1 MRRIWIFVLL
11 LFITFTS
18 SQTFG
23 YYEDRVYCNFENNNV
38 TIFLKDETWMTKCSV
53 YIDTVYQLSLKKY
66 EEIKIIR
73 SYIAQWDDVYYRK
86 EVLEQKKSELIQLI
100 NYRNQIKSAIAKFE
114 SKIFDNLYAVLE
126 KPMRLYYSDLETQYY
141 ILINQTPQRDSLNNT
156 LMIAQMEQQ
165 LRNVSHIIEAK
176 TLDDIMNVA
185 PSYLYLK
192 NILQWKYE

>member
-1 MRRIWIFVLL
+1 
-11 LFITFTS
+11 
-18 SQTFG
+18 
-23 YYEDRVYCNFENNNV
+23 
-38 TIFLKDETWMTKCSV
+38 
-53 YIDTVYQLSLKKY
+53 
-66 EEIKIIR
+66 
-73 SYIAQWDDVYYRK
+73 VYYRK

-126 KPMRLYYSDLETQYY
+126 KPMKLYYSDLETQYY
-141 ILINQTPQRDSLNNT
+141 IMINQTSQRDSLNNA

-192 NILQWKYE
+192 NILQ